1 MDLMVARSSALN
13 RRSTPARPL
22 PLGGRFTHRPR
33 REIPTMS
40 KARIAT
46 FAAASITAVPLLT
59 GCSSTPS
66 GTESSG
72 SSSVPS
78 AEVSA
83 EANAADEMFAT
94 MMIVHHEQAIEMSD
108 VILAKN
114 SVDPAVTELAQK
126 IKDAQGPEI
135 DRMND
140 WLKAWS
146 VRPRHGR
153 DGPRRWHGRHDVRGG
168 HGGAGSRRR
177 PNRVEAVP

>member
-1 MDLMVARSSALN
+1 
-13 RRSTPARPL
+13 
-22 PLGGRFTHRPR
+22 
-33 REIPTMS
+33 MS

-46 FAAASITAVPLLT
+46 FAAASITAVLLLT

-140 WLKAWS
+140 RLLS
-146 VRPRHGR
+146 I
-153 DGPRRWHGRHDVRGG
+153 
-168 HGGAGSRRR
+168 SCIS
-177 PNRVEAVP
+177 